1 MFILNIASPG
11 YALAF
16 LALTICVIIL
26 GKEVKRSAIPAA
38 LLLFYLALIVMHI
51 VQLITLPAEYSNLSG
66 QLTHCLTYDFIFI
79 LLTYISY
86 LWIDDIEAKF
96 RNKKSI
102 DNSLE
107 WFWKK
112 V

>member
-1 MFILNIASPG
+1 MFIFNIANPG

-16 LALTICVIIL
+16 LLLTVCVILL
-26 GKEVKRSAIPAA
+26 GKEVKRSAIPAI
-38 LLLFYLALIVMHI
+38 LLLLYLAFIVMHI
-51 VQLITLPAEYSNLSG
+51 VQMVTLPEEYSYLSG
-66 QLTHCLTYDFIFI
+66 QLSNCITYDFLFI
-79 LLTYISY
+79 LVTYIAY

-102 DNSLE
+102 DNSLD

>member
-1 MFILNIASPG
+1 MFFVNIASPS

-16 LALTICVIIL
+16 LALTVCVIIL
-26 GKEVKRSAIPAA
+26 GKEVKRSVIPAI
-38 LLLFYLALIVMHI
+38 LLMGYLALLIMHI
-51 VQLITLPAEYSNLSG
+51 VQYMTLPTEYAYLSKT
-66 QLTHCLTYDFIFI
+66 LASCLTYDFVFI

-86 LWIDDIEAKF
+86 LWIDDIEAKY

-102 DNSLE
+102 DNSLD